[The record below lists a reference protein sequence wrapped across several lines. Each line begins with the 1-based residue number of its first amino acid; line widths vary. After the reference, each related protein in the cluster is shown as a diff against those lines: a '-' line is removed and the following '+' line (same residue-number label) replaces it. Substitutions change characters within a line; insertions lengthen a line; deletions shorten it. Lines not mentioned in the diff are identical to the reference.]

1 MSDRYAHLSEDLAQ
15 YWWTFALR
23 GVLAIL
29 LGVIAFILPGVTL
42 LALLSL
48 FAAYLFL
55 DGVFAIIS
63 AVRAMRARRSFWP
76 LVLEGVTGIA
86 AAAIII
92 LMPALSL
99 LALIYLSAGW
109 AIVSGAFLLAGA
121 LRMSRETHGRWLLV
135 LNGIFS
141 VIWGVLVAIWPI
153 AGAIVMTWWIGA
165 YAIIF
170 GALLVV
176 LAFRLHRSHHPPA
189 HAQPA
194 GA

>member
-1 MSDRYAHLSEDLAQ
+1 ML
-15 YWWTFALR
+15 
-23 GVLAIL
+23 V
-29 LGVIAFILPGVTL
+29 
-42 LALLSL
+42 
-48 FAAYLFL
+48 
-55 DGVFAIIS
+55 DGIFAIV
-63 AVRAMRARRSFWP
+63 AAFRAMREHKSFWP

-92 LMPALSL
+92 LMPGISL

-109 AIVSGAFLLAGA
+109 AIVSGGFLLAGA
-121 LRMSRETHGRWLLV
+121 LRMNRETQGRWLLA
-135 LNGIFS
+135 LNGVFS

-170 GALLVV
+170 GAMLVV